1 MAKKQEQPSIEDRL
15 RRLEEIT
22 RQLEMGD
29 KPLADQLAMFEEG
42 MKLAQDCRDYL
53 SAAEVRIEKISASA
67 SSPSQESTESDES

>member
-67 SSPSQESTESDES
+67 SSQLKDSSESDAS

>member
-42 MKLAQDCRDYL
+42 MKLAQECRDYL

-67 SSPSQESTESDES
+67 SSQSKDSSESDES

>member
-42 MKLAQDCRDYL
+42 MKLAQECRDYL

-67 SSPSQESTESDES
+67 SSQSNTSSESDES